1 MEEKTY
7 KHIIKIQSQERMI
20 KTLKRID
27 RIYYDNMKFIVEDA
41 HYYFEDKQS
50 NIVTFNSEK
59 EIVQEL
65 RRHKGVKKLY
75 NKLLSDE
82 KSIIN
87 DCIKLAGDLDNA
99 IRIYVDYIT
108 DNDTDYNDDRI
119 ILMEVI
125 GSQLFP
131 MAYIEYCMITTDDYD
146 VDINK
151 FVSYNENGKVNGIF
165 ALDYDVDTIIN
176 LLTTKNNKYNSS
188 NNIEVGSK
196 EWLDALKNIVREAI
210 KWNKSW

>member
-82 KSIIN
+82 KIIIN
-87 DCIKLAGDLDNA
+87 DCIKLAGSLDNA

-108 DNDTDYNDDRI
+108 DNDTDYNDDRV

-131 MAYIEYCMITTDDYD
+131 MEYIEYCMITTDYYEI
-146 VDINK
+146 DINK
-151 FVSYNENGKVNGIF
+151 FISYNKNGKVNGVF

-176 LLTTKNNKYNSS
+176 LLITKSNKYKPS

-196 EWLDALKNIVREAI
+196 EWLDTLKNIVREAI
-210 KWNKSW
+210 K

>member
-75 NKLLSDE
+75 NKLLSDD
-82 KSIIN
+82 KSKIN
-87 DCIKLAGDLDNA
+87 DFIKHAGSLDNA

-108 DNDTDYNDDRI
+108 DNDTDYNDDRV

-131 MAYIEYCMITTDDYD
+131 MAYIEYCMITTDDYEI
-146 VDINK
+146 DINK
-151 FVSYNENGKVNGIF
+151 FMSYNENGRVNGIF

-176 LLTTKNNKYNSS
+176 LLTTKSNKYNSS

-196 EWLDALKNIVREAI
+196 EWLDTYKNIVREAI
-210 KWNKSW
+210 KLNKS

>member
-1 MEEKTY
+1 MEEQTY
-7 KHIIKIQSQERMI
+7 KHIIKIQSQDRMI
-20 KTLKRID
+20 RTLKRID
-27 RIYYDNMKFIVEDA
+27 RIYYDNMRFVVEDA
-41 HYYFEDKQS
+41 HYYFEDRQS
-50 NIVTFNSEK
+50 NIVTFNNVE

-87 DCIKLAGDLDNA
+87 DCIKLAGSLDNA

-108 DNDTDYNDDRI
+108 DNDTDYIDDRV

-131 MAYIEYCMITTDDYD
+131 MAYIEYCMITTDDYEI
-146 VDINK
+146 DINK
-151 FVSYNENGKVNGIF
+151 FVSYNENCKVNGIF

-176 LLTTKNNKYNSS
+176 LLTTKSNKYNSS
-188 NNIEVGSK
+188 NNIEVYSK
-196 EWLDALKNIVREAI
+196 EWLDTFENIVREAI
-210 KWNKSW
+210 KWNKSG